1 MNDKKI
7 IDNKE
12 VYNNF
17 LDRAVAMAKQGKR
30 PNILTPAFYDAVR
43 IGKKLLDLSQEE
55 VYNHIEQKLEGEM
68 KEQATEKDLDTQKEL
83 NKELEKTQDLQKKIK
98 DISENDAVAKI
109 PNSALTAINQQV
121 KNPATMAALVLDFI
135 EKVQEK
141 ESIKFENNSKFKQA
155 IQRLEDLA
163 RSTNREDTKDM
174 EEVKESLVKEITKR
188 VKQKLSEATKE
199 EETEFHKKLDKLV
212 HDTFGKRKEELGEAK
227 LDFMGTADEETMKYL
242 QEISREELVALEKQF
257 VEMFDTLG
265 EIRYNASE
273 QLSKGASEISQRIH
287 NFITI
292 FRQVLKGYPVVKED
306 ISRDTRAY
314 MLDKKLDYDK
324 IKALEKQM
332 VEVSRILDDLEKN
345 GGDPLS
351 SKAAKAGDALGQVTY
366 IFRQMLRDID
376 NDRISKEFETGTYES
391 KSLTNNHSNPVLEA
405 AKKKLVDRINSI
417 ALKEG
422 ISKKEATIRVVKA
435 LKESK

>member
-98 DISENDAVAKI
+98 DISENDAIARI

-292 FRQVLKGYPVVKED
+292 FRQVLKGYPVVKEET
-306 ISRDTRAY
+306 IKEGL
-314 MLDKKLDYDK
+314 LDQKSPQEIKRMHKTLKDAATLINTLKFYGTDEQQKFADKVHGTGGMYKLMYTLQDE
-324 IKALEKQM
+324 LEKR
-332 VEVSRILDDLEKN
+332 ERSLDEGK
-345 GGDPLS
+345 
-351 SKAAKAGDALGQVTY
+351 T
-366 IFRQMLRDID
+366 
-376 NDRISKEFETGTYES
+376 E
-391 KSLTNNHSNPVLEA
+391 SLTNNHSNPVLEA

-422 ISKKEATIRVVKA
+422 ISKREATIRVVKA